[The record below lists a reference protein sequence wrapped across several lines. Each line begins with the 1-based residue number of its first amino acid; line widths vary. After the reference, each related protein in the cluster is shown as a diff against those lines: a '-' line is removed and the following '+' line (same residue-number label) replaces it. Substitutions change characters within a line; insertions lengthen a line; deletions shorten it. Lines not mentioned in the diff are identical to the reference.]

1 METDA
6 SNGERIERILQ
17 LAEQVFREMLPMI
30 PREEWLRLDL
40 TMPQLKVVL
49 MLFLNGPARMGAL
62 ASGLGVSLATATGV
76 IDRLV
81 ERGIVLREGDP
92 QDRRVVVCRLSQ
104 KGQRL
109 MGRLWSV
116 SKARAR
122 ELLQAVGPDRLATV
136 NEALE
141 ALLEAARRMRASAPQ
156 D

>member
-1 METDA
+1 
-6 SNGERIERILQ
+6 
-17 LAEQVFREMLPMI
+17 
-30 PREEWLRLDL
+30 
-40 TMPQLKVVL
+40 
-49 MLFLNGPARMGAL
+49 
-62 ASGLGVSLATATGV
+62 
-76 IDRLV
+76 
-81 ERGIVLREGDP
+81 
-92 QDRRVVVCRLSQ
+92 
-104 KGQRL
+104 